1 MLTIN
6 LLPGHGI
13 SNIKGI
19 PYDPGATNKNRTK
32 EAKGNEILAN
42 KLKFKL
48 EFNGFKVN
56 LLNDRDVNAQI
67 NFVNNNKCDLA
78 ISLHFNASNEKVSG
92 IEVLYSDVAPGYN
105 KNTTLKFADILL
117 NQLVKDTGLTNRG
130 VKLINSGVGIIKRTK
145 YPTVLSENGFID
157 HPTEYLW
164 AKDDDKLEI
173 LAIAHCKSV
182 CEYFRIEYKDN
193 KINKEIDSN
202 MTILQTKNSIQF
214 NYNGENKEVENY
226 IINDTSY
233 VKTRDIID
241 LFSKILNYD
250 ADNRIV
256 NIKDNTVKIH
266 VNNKILD
273 GILIDDKTYSPIR
286 PLCQELGK
294 SVDYDVIEKKVI
306 VK

>member
-13 SNIKGI
+13 SNIKNVLF
-19 PYDPGATNKNRTK
+19 DPGAKNKNGTQEATGTK
-32 EAKGNEILAN
+32 ILGD
-42 KLKFKL
+42 KLKSKL

-78 ISLHFNASNEKVSG
+78 IALHFNAFNEKVSG
-92 IEVLYSDVAPGYN
+92 VEVLYSDVAPGYN

-117 NQLVKDTGLTNRG
+117 NQLIKDTGMVNRG
-130 VKLINSGVGIIKRTK
+130 LKKTNSGVGIIKRTK
-145 YPTVLSENGFID
+145 FPTVLSENGFID

-164 AKDDDKLEI
+164 AKDDNKLNI
-173 LAIAHCKSV
+173 LAESHCKAV
-182 CEYFRIEYKDN
+182 CEYFGIEYKDN
-193 KINKEIDSN
+193 KNQKEIDSD

-214 NYNGENKEVENY
+214 NYNGENKEIENY

-233 VKTRDIID
+233 VNTRQIID

-250 ADNRIV
+250 ENIRTIF
-256 NIKDNTVKIH
+256 IKDNIVKID
-266 VNNKILD
+266 VNGNIIN
-273 GILIDDKTYSPIR
+273 GQLIDDKSFCPVR
-286 PLCQELGK
+286 ELCK
-294 SVDYDVIEKKVI
+294 SLDKTVEWDVIDRKVI
-306 VK
+306 IK

>member
-13 SNIKGI
+13 SNIKGV
-19 PYDPGATNKNRTK
+19 PYDPGATNKNGTEEATGTK
-32 EAKGNEILAN
+32 VLAN
-42 KLKFKL
+42 KLKSKL

-78 ISLHFNASNEKVSG
+78 IALHFNSGGGHG

-105 KNTTLKFADILL
+105 KNTTLKFANILL
-117 NQLVKDTGLTNRG
+117 NQLVKDTELTNRG

-164 AKDDDKLEI
+164 AKNDDKLEI
-173 LAIAHCKSV
+173 LADTHYKAV
-182 CEYFRIEYKDN
+182 CQYFEIEYKN
-193 KINKEIDSN
+193 NKEDIDMS
-202 MTILQTKNSIQF
+202 IVKTKNSMNIT
-214 NYNGENKEVENY
+214 YNNELKQLDNY
-226 IINDTSY
+226 IIDN
-233 VKTRDIID
+233 KTYISIRDAVD

-250 ADNRIV
+250 ENSRTI
-256 NIKDNTVKIH
+256 NIKDNTVKID
-266 VNNKILD
+266 VNGKELN

-286 PLCQELGK
+286 TLCQELGK